1 MTAWVLGVEASA
13 GLGSVAL
20 LKDGSLVEERV
31 LAGQRASGLVP
42 AAEVLLSGAGIRPA
56 GLALVAVDVGPGSFT
71 GTRVAV
77 AFAKALGYASGCPL
91 AGVSSLHAR
100 AYDAWRKGLR
110 GPLAVTLDARRG
122 QVYGAAFR
130 LEDAGVTRLVEDAL
144 FTPERLEA
152 LVPAGAMRLGD
163 ADPAPSAEAV
173 ARLGLA
179 SSERPTPFSLA
190 PAYLRGIEAQ
200 EKRRG

>member
-13 GLGSVAL
+13 GEGSAAL
-20 LKDGSLVEERV
+20 LRDGSLVAERP
-31 LAGQRASGLVP
+31 LEGRRASGLVP
-42 AAEVLLSGAGIRPA
+42 AAEALLSTAGIRPA
-56 GLALVAVDVGPGSFT
+56 DLALVAVDVGPGSFT

-100 AYDAWRKGLR
+100 AFDAWRRGVR
-110 GPLAVTLDARRG
+110 GPLVVSLDARRG
-122 QVYGAAFR
+122 SAYSAAFH
-130 LEDAGVTRLVEDAL
+130 LEEGGVLRVCED
-144 FTPERLEA
+144 T
-152 LVPAGAMRLGD
+152 LVPVGSLRLTD

-179 SSERPTPFSLA
+179 SPFRPTPFSLA

-200 EKRRG
+200 EKNAEKRGA